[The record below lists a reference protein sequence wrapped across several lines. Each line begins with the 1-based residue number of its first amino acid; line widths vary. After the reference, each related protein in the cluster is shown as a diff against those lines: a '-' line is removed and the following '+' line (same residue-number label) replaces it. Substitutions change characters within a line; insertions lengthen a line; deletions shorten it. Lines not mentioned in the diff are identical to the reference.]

1 MTTTATT
8 TPRLRPAR
16 PVLSYLAIDVRRT
29 VLNPVN
35 LFFVVLFP
43 PAMYLLFGA
52 IQSYADTDVNEHGNV
67 AASVMLAMASYSAC
81 LGSTSSTSATAV
93 ELSGG
98 WGRQMA
104 LTRSGLR
111 GYWGVKLATASF
123 NALIPI
129 AVVMVAGAFTA
140 VRLDA
145 QGWVLGLLLSLL
157 GTVPFALWGLAMGSL
172 LPPQNAVGIATSLV
186 TLFGFLGNAF
196 MPLSGTLL
204 AVGRLTPMYGA
215 SALARW
221 PLTQGTT
228 YTYSG
233 GDTHAT
239 QEHLWVVVANL
250 VVWTLVF
257 AALVVAAR
265 RRSTRRA

>member
-1 MTTTATT
+1 M
-8 TPRLRPAR
+8 
-16 PVLSYLAIDVRRT
+16 
-29 VLNPVN
+29 
-35 LFFVVLFP
+35 
-43 PAMYLLFGA
+43 G
-52 IQSYADTDVNEHGNV
+52 
-67 AASVMLAMASYSAC
+67 
-81 LGSTSSTSATAV
+81 
-93 ELSGG
+93 
-98 WGRQMA
+98 
-104 LTRSGLR
+104 
-111 GYWGVKLATASF
+111 
-123 NALIPI
+123 
-129 AVVMVAGAFTA
+129 VVMVAGAFTA

-172 LPPQNAVGIATSLV
+172 LPPQSAVGIATSLV

-204 AVGRLTPMYGA
+204 AVGRFTPMYGA

-257 AALVVAAR
+257 AALLVAAR